1 MNPSLPIGKL
11 WNPCRNNPMKQ
22 SELAPGILVA
32 LPNLQDPYFSKKAI
46 LLCNY
51 NEEGAFGLVM
61 NHPSDLK
68 VTEILKEEFQNHND
82 LEVPLLIGGPVQPE
96 SFWAVHTSDYLCESS
111 SEISSR
117 VALSAG
123 QDILMAILDGSGP
136 KTYHL
141 GVGYSGWGAFQLDR
155 EIQEESWWLAPLD
168 ESLIMDMEYD
178 HRWECILDNLGIS
191 PYAALLT
198 KSGNV

>member
-1 MNPSLPIGKL
+1 
-11 WNPCRNNPMKQ
+11 MKQ

-32 LPNLQDPYFSKKAI
+32 LPNLQDPYFSKTAI

-82 LEVPLLIGGPVQPE
+82 LEMPLLIGGPVQPE

-111 SEISSR
+111 TEISSR
-117 VALSAG
+117 IALSAG
-123 QDILMAILDGSGP
+123 QDILMAILLLRGSNRAILIWMFLWALW
-136 KTYHL
+136 TAIL
-141 GVGYSGWGAFQLDR
+141 R
-155 EIQEESWWLAPLD
+155 PL
-168 ESLIMDMEYD
+168 
-178 HRWECILDNLGIS
+178 
-191 PYAALLT
+191 
-198 KSGNV
+198 SGNLEKVEIDGEWVVSWQPIR

>member
-1 MNPSLPIGKL
+1 
-11 WNPCRNNPMKQ
+11 MKQ

-32 LPNLQDPYFSKKAI
+32 LPNLHDPYFSKTAI

-96 SFWAVHTSDYLCESS
+96 SFWAVHFRL
-111 SEISSR
+111 
-117 VALSAG
+117 
-123 QDILMAILDGSGP
+123 
-136 KTYHL
+136 
-141 GVGYSGWGAFQLDR
+141 
-155 EIQEESWWLAPLD
+155 PL
-168 ESLIMDMEYD
+168 
-178 HRWECILDNLGIS
+178 
-191 PYAALLT
+191 
-198 KSGNV
+198 

>member
-11 WNPCRNNPMKQ
+11 WNPCIDNPMKQ

-32 LPNLQDPYFSKKAI
+32 LPNLQDTYFSKTAI

-111 SEISSR
+111 TEISSR
-117 VALSAG
+117 IALSAG
-123 QDILMAILDGSGP
+123 QDVLMAILGGGGP
-136 KTYHL
+136 QTYHL

-168 ESLIMDMEYD
+168 ESLIMDMDYD
-178 HRWECILDNLGIS
+178 HRWGCILDNLGIS
-191 PYAALLT
+191 PYTALFT
-198 KSGNV
+198 KSGHV

>member
-1 MNPSLPIGKL
+1 
-11 WNPCRNNPMKQ
+11 MKQ

-32 LPNLQDPYFSKKAI
+32 LPNLEDPYFSKTAI

-68 VTEILKEEFQNHND
+68 VTEILKEEFQNHID

-111 SEISSR
+111 TEISSR
-117 VALSAG
+117 IALSAG
-123 QDILMAILDGSGP
+123 EDVLMAILDGSGP
-136 KTYHL
+136 QTYHL

-191 PYAALLT
+191 PYTALFT
-198 KSGNV
+198 KSGHV